1 MDICSH
7 GFQRETCQLCRMETT
22 NKVPVKLVEDLKQYD
37 LIHPKPKIKD
47 SLSNLQ
53 LPDLAIRPIEPP
65 KPVVTST
72 LDPNKQIIH
81 AKRDLM
87 TKDDLQSGTDIIDPK
102 KKYLMKK

>member
-1 MDICSH
+1 
-7 GFQRETCQLCRMETT
+7 METT

-47 SLSNLQ
+47 PLSKLQ
-53 LPDLAIRPIEPP
+53 LPDLALRPIEPP
-65 KPVVTST
+65 EPVVTSN